1 MAKQSHY
8 FPRRFPPR
16 SNKATG
22 SRQQIPRPK
31 RRINKMLPRGN
42 PAADRTPKERHSTR
56 NPAVS
61 DSAAQSLPG
70 KAAQQVSLP
79 ALCAEL
85 ATTPAAPLYLQPKPE
100 PTQRG
105 GDPSPRSKRGRNT
118 LAHRAERRS
127 AAQHPRSPAAPDRGE
142 LLLPPPCRRLSERR
156 GRAVSSLALGAERCR
171 EGGCPVRDGSSLQLS
186 SLILKSVR

>member
-1 MAKQSHY
+1 M
-8 FPRRFPPR
+8 PVPPR
-16 SNKATG
+16 SNTATG
-22 SRQQIPRPK
+22 SWQQIPRPK

-79 ALCAEL
+79 ALRAEL

-105 GDPSPRSKRGRNT
+105 GDPSPRSREEEIPWHIGRRG
-118 LAHRAERRS
+118 
-127 AAQHPRSPAAPDRGE
+127 AALLSIPAA
-142 LLLPPPCRRLSERR
+142 RLRPI
-156 GRAVSSLALGAERCR
+156 AAAAAASSVPAALGAPWESSKLLSARC
-171 EGGCPVRDGSSLQLS
+171 
-186 SLILKSVR
+186 